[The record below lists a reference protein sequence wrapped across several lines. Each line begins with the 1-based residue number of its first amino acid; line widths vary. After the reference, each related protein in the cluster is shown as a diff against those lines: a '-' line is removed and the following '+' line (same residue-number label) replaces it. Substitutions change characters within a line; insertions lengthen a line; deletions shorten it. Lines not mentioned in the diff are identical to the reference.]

1 MGIHPILPL
10 YLVSAKFTAL
20 IVQKT
25 ISTNTMFYFARMSAE
40 IEKATLQEQFESVI
54 ATEDK
59 LLIWEFL
66 NDQNI
71 SEVAEL
77 INEYPEY
84 EAQIIG
90 NMAIHRAASVFKILD
105 IAQQKDIIKELP
117 TSKTAELLNELSAD
131 DRTDFL
137 EELPK
142 SVIRDLIKLLDPEER
157 KITLSLLGYPED
169 SVGRLMTPDYVYV
182 YEQDTMADVFAT
194 IRRFGKNSETIDVI
208 YVINQKGELI
218 DDVRIRDVI
227 LATPD
232 KTIDEIIDGRVV
244 ALKVYDDQESA
255 AQVFKMNNRVAL
267 PVTDNNNILLG
278 IVTIDDML
286 WVANEEFSEDM
297 QKMGGTEA
305 LDEPYLDIPLLKL
318 FRKRI
323 GWLVVLFLG
332 EMLTATAMGY
342 FEDEIAKAVVLALFV
357 PLIISSGGN
366 SGSQASTLIIQAM
379 AVGEITLT
387 DWWRVFRRELLSG
400 VMLGTVLGIIG
411 FIRVGI
417 WHSIAPNVY
426 GAHWIEIGCT
436 VGFSLI
442 GVVLW
447 GTLSGSMLPMLLKKL
462 GADPAV
468 SSAPF
473 VATLV
478 DVTGLVIYFSFAYLF
493 LRGLLL

>member
-1 MGIHPILPL
+1 MSIHLEQPNI
-10 YLVSAKFTAL
+10 F
-20 IVQKT
+20 
-25 ISTNTMFYFARMSAE
+25 
-40 IEKATLQEQFESVI
+40 EQFELLI
-54 ATEDK
+54 AKEDK
-59 LLIWEFL
+59 LEIREFL
-66 NDQNI
+66 DDQKI
-71 SEVAEL
+71 SDVADL

-84 EAQIIG
+84 EARIIG
-90 NMAIHRAASVFKILD
+90 NMAINRAASVFKILD
-105 IAQQKDIIKELP
+105 ISQQKDIVKELP
-117 TSKTAELLNELSAD
+117 SAKTAELLNELPAD

-142 SVIRDLIKLLDPEER
+142 AAIRDLIKLLDPDER

-182 YEQDTMADVFAT
+182 YLYNSITEVFET
-194 IRRFGKNSETIDVI
+194 IRKHAKGSETIDVI
-208 YVINQKGELI
+208 YVIDEKGQLI
-218 DDVRIRDVI
+218 DDIRIRDII
-227 LATPD
+227 LAAPD
-232 KTIDEIIDGRVV
+232 KKVAEIIDGRNVSLHV
-244 ALKVYDDQESA
+244 NDDQEHA
-255 AQVFKMNNRVAL
+255 NQVFKMNNRVAL
-267 PVTDNNNILLG
+267 PVVDDKNILLG

-305 LDEPYLDIPLLKL
+305 LNEPYLDIPLLKL

-342 FEDEIAKAVVLALFV
+342 FQDEIAKAVVLALFV

-379 AVGEITLT
+379 AVGEITIA
-387 DWWRVFRRELLSG
+387 DWWRVLRREITSGLL
-400 VMLGTVLGIIG
+400 LGGVLGIIG
-411 FIRVGI
+411 FVRVAV
-417 WHSIAPNVY
+417 WHSIIPNLY
-426 GAHWIEIGCT
+426 GPHWMSIAAT

-447 GTLSGSMLPMLLKKL
+447 GTLSGSMLPIFLKKL

-478 DVTGLVIYFSFAYLF
+478 DVTGLIIYFSFAYFF
-493 LRGLLL
+493 LAGILL